1 MSNDRNAPKNAPSV
15 MDTLLGEWP
24 NIQRTDVEW
33 DERAAAT
40 VKAATLG
47 SPRISAGMSDDALFE
62 QVGELEEDLIDAY
75 VRGELDYPQ
84 SPSEERKLRLARA
97 LAFKKA

>member
-1 MSNDRNAPKNAPSV
+1 MLRSAEDELVRY
-15 MDTLLGEWP
+15 LLGEL
-24 NIQRTDVEW
+24 TKA
-33 DERAAAT
+33 ERADL
-40 VKAATLG
+40 KA
-47 SPRISAGMSDDALFE
+47 RIAGDDALFE

-84 SPSEERKLRLARA
+84 SPSEERKVRLARA

>member
-1 MSNDRNAPKNAPSV
+1 MSKVKRQKSKVLPSAHGQV
-15 MDTLLGEWP
+15 STGEDELVRYLLGEL
-24 NIQRTDVEW
+24 TKA
-33 DERAAAT
+33 ERAEL
-40 VKAATLG
+40 KA
-47 SPRISAGMSDDALFE
+47 RIAGDDALFE
-62 QVGELEEDLIDAY
+62 QVSELEEDLIDAY